1 MCLLFQTFICDR
13 RDEFGCQ
20 VCVLKQGRLSI
31 LYCAV
36 SSSSEICGTSVVF
49 WGFYSS
55 GVVVFLGNQR
65 ESKFDW
71 NLVAFCVSLKRS
83 QGKETRVGF
92 AFGDGFCMRQKKGI
106 FTAFA
111 WVAFSGAVLDAWCA
125 VICFHDFSCAVIM
138 LRNLSFYA

>member
-1 MCLLFQTFICDR
+1 MSLVVRFVYSSRGDCPFST
-13 RDEFGCQ
+13 
-20 VCVLKQGRLSI
+20 VLVHHPLRFVELQWFS
-31 LYCAV
+31 
-36 SSSSEICGTSVVF
+36 
-49 WGFYSS
+49 GFYSS

-65 ESKFDW
+65 ESKFDR
-71 NLVAFCVSLKRS
+71 NLVTFFVNQKRS

-92 AFGDGFCMRQKKGI
+92 AFGDGFCVRQKRGI

-111 WVAFSGAVLDAWCA
+111 WVAFSGAVLGAWCA